1 MPTFVYRNGM
11 MVDKHTGAP
20 MLSDEDKKRVLET
33 PRVFGDAEGYQ
44 SPITGDWI
52 DGRRARRYDLEKN
65 DCVPAQDLKPYGY
78 KGKKLTNRRF
88 IQKHGLQDLS
98 EQ

>member
-1 MPTFVYRNGM
+1 MPTYVYRDGI

-20 MLSDEDKKRVLET
+20 MLSDEERNLPLQAPHGFSD
-33 PRVFGDAEGYQ
+33 FGGYQ